1 MANKTVIISGA
12 NRGIGLAMAK
22 LFRERGDRVVGLCR
36 QASDALRES
45 GVEIIEEV
53 DVTQPDSLRRAAE
66 QGPSQIDVLIAN
78 AGVLTN
84 ESFDELAQPE
94 AIERIRKQFEVNALG
109 ALLTV
114 CAFSPRLVS
123 GSKVALITSRMGS
136 LADNTS
142 GGSYGYRMS
151 KAALNAAGRSLS
163 VDLAPRGIAVGI
175 LHPGFVRTE
184 MTAGQG
190 DVEPHEAAAGLL
202 ARIDALDVEG
212 NTGRFWHAKGEELP
226 W

>member
-1 MANKTVIISGA
+1 MTQKTVIISGA

-22 LFRERGDRVVGLCR
+22 LFRERGDHVVGLCR
-36 QASDALRES
+36 QASSALRES
-45 GVEIIEEV
+45 GVESIDEV
-53 DVTQPDSLRRAAE
+53 DVTRPDSLRRAAE
-66 QGPSQIDVLIAN
+66 QGPAQIDVLIAN

-84 ESFDELAQPE
+84 ESFDDLGQPE
-94 AIERIRKQFEVNALG
+94 AVERVRRQFEVNALG

-114 CAFSPRLVS
+114 HAFSPQLVG

-151 KAALNAAGRSLS
+151 KAALNAAGRSLA
-163 VDLAPRGIAVGI
+163 VDFAPRGIAVGI
-175 LHPGFVRTE
+175 LHPGYVRTE
-184 MTAGQG
+184 MTAGRG
-190 DVEPHEAAAGLL
+190 DIEPQEAAAGLL

-212 NTGRFWHAKGEELP
+212 NTGRFWHSNGEELP